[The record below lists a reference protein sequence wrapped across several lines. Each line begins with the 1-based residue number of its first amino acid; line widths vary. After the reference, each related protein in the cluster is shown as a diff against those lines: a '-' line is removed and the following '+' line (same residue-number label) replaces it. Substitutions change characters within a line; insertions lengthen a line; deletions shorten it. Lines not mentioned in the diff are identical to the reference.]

1 MSDKEDGEVLS
12 EGELED
18 GELPSSDEEE
28 DTAKD
33 KEPLKPQK
41 SPPSLQAESEQ
52 HHAAQ
57 KRPLPEEEAGAA
69 EKLTPEQK
77 VVSVINFLTI
87 NFVTSHR
94 ITSSTFAAILSSLW
108 PYLVVS
114 MLLNLASSMCLHK
127 HISQIPN
134 LLPYCHSDL
143 WCLRLVMYTAYP
155 IMRISSYHP

>member
-33 KEPLKPQK
+33 KEHLNPQK

-52 HHAAQ
+52 PHAAQ

-69 EKLTPEQK
+69 EKLKPEQK
-77 VVSVINFLTI
+77 VVSVIKFLTI
-87 NFVTSHR
+87 NFVTVAELHPPPLR
-94 ITSSTFAAILSSLW
+94 PLSSVRS
-108 PYLVVS
+108 YLVVS
-114 MLLNLASSMCLHK
+114 MLLNLVSWACLHK

-134 LLPYCHSDL
+134 QPPYCHSDF
-143 WCLRLVMYTAYP
+143 WCL
-155 IMRISSYHP
+155 

>member
-77 VVSVINFLTI
+77 VVSVVNFLTI
-87 NFVTSHR
+87 NFVTSHK
-94 ITSSTFAAILSSLW
+94 ITSSTFAAIIG
-108 PYLVVS
+108 S
-114 MLLNLASSMCLHK
+114 MAIFGCFYVTKFSIQHVLAQTHFSDTKSVT
-127 HISQIPN
+127 
-134 LLPYCHSDL
+134 LLP
-143 WCLRLVMYTAYP
+143 
-155 IMRISSYHP
+155 

>member
-18 GELPSSDEEE
+18 GELPSSDEED

-33 KEPLKPQK
+33 EEPLNPPK

-77 VVSVINFLTI
+77 VVSVINLIFCYKSQNYILHLCSHHRLYVHIWWFLC
-87 NFVTSHR
+87 
-94 ITSSTFAAILSSLW
+94 
-108 PYLVVS
+108 Y
-114 MLLNLASSMCLHK
+114 
-127 HISQIPN
+127 
-134 LLPYCHSDL
+134 
-143 WCLRLVMYTAYP
+143 
-155 IMRISSYHP
+155 

>member
-52 HHAAQ
+52 HHATQ

-69 EKLTPEQK
+69 EKLTPEEK
-77 VVSVINFLTI
+77 VVSVINF

-94 ITSSTFAAILSSLW
+94 ITSSTFAAII
-108 PYLVVS
+108 VS
-114 MLLNLASSMCLHK
+114 RSMAIFGCLYVTKFSIQRMLA
-127 HISQIPN
+127 
-134 LLPYCHSDL
+134 
-143 WCLRLVMYTAYP
+143 
-155 IMRISSYHP
+155 

>member
-18 GELPSSDEEE
+18 GELPSSDEED

-33 KEPLKPQK
+33 EELLNPPK

-87 NFVTSHR
+87 SFVTSHR
-94 ITSSTFAAILSSLW
+94 ITSSTFAAIIGCMSIFGGFYVTKFSI
-108 PYLVVS
+108 
-114 MLLNLASSMCLHK
+114 LLMVAQTHF
-127 HISQIPN
+127 
-134 LLPYCHSDL
+134 SDTIAIFG
-143 WCLRLVMYTAYP
+143 VYD
-155 IMRISSYHP
+155 

>member
-18 GELPSSDEEE
+18 GELPSSDEED

-33 KEPLKPQK
+33 KEPLNPPK

-87 NFVTSHR
+87 NLLSQVTELLPPPLQP
-94 ITSSTFAAILSSLW
+94 SSAVC

-114 MLLNLASSMCLHK
+114 MLLNLASCLWLHK
-127 HISQIPN
+127 HISQIP
-134 LLPYCHSDL
+134 
-143 WCLRLVMYTAYP
+143 
-155 IMRISSYHP
+155 